1 MEDPFVFGTATSE
14 PCFTDRENETQRLKL
29 NFLHGINTMLISPRR
44 WGKTSL
50 VKHVADSLKNEKD
63 VKVVMMDIFSCRNE
77 HQFYK
82 MFATEIIK
90 QTSSKWEE
98 WVADAKK
105 FLGGLVPKI
114 SLDVDPVTD
123 LTFSFDFSETHFN
136 TDVLSLPEKIAE
148 SKGIKVVVCIDEF
161 QQIADFS
168 DSLLFQKKMRSV
180 WQLQQNVTYC
190 LFGSKKHILA
200 GLFSKPSC
208 PFYKFGDIL
217 FLQKIP
223 TSYWSDFIMSRF
235 AATGKSISKELTEEI
250 CAFVENHSSYVQ
262 QLSWIVWTKTE
273 KTATREILEKSKTE
287 LLNQSS
293 ILFQNYIDELTG
305 FQINFLLAMSDGIQS
320 EFSRK
325 EMLTRYDLVTAANI
339 TRLKKSLEDKDLIDI
354 EAKKVTFNDP
364 VFAHWIRLNIV
375 R

>member
-14 PCFTDRENETQRLKL
+14 PCFTDRENETQRLQQ

-136 TDVLSLPEKIAE
+136 VDVLSLPEKIAE

-168 DSLLFQKKMRSV
+168 DSLLFQKKLRSV

-325 EMLTRYDLVTAANI
+325 EILTRYNLGTAANI

>member
-14 PCFTDRENETQRLKL
+14 PCFTDRENETQRLKM

-50 VKHVADSLKNEKD
+50 VKHVADSLENEKD

-136 TDVLSLPEKIAE
+136 VDVLSLPEKIAE

-168 DSLLFQKKMRSV
+168 DSLLFQKKLRSV

-273 KTATREILEKSKTE
+273 KTATHEILEKSKTE

-293 ILFQNYIDELTG
+293 ILFHNYIDELTG

-325 EMLTRYDLVTAANI
+325 EILTRYDLGTSANI

-354 EAKKVTFNDP
+354 EAKKITFNDP

>member
-14 PCFTDRENETQRLKL
+14 PCFTDRENETQRLKW
-29 NFLHGINTMLISPRR
+29 NFLQGINTMLISPRC

-136 TDVLSLPEKIAE
+136 ADVLSLPEKIAE

-168 DSLLFQKKMRSV
+168 DSLLFQKKLRSV

-223 TSYWSDFIMSRF
+223 TTYWSDFIMSRF

-273 KTATREILEKSKTE
+273 KTATREIFEKSKTE

-325 EMLTRYDLVTAANI
+325 EILTRYDLGTAANI

-354 EAKKVTFNDP
+354 EAKKITFNDP
-364 VFAHWIRLNIV
+364 VFAHWIRLNIA

>member
-14 PCFTDRENETQRLKL
+14 PCFTDRENETQRLKW
-29 NFLHGINTMLISPRR
+29 NFLQGINTMLISPRC

-136 TDVLSLPEKIAE
+136 EDVLSLPGKIAE
-148 SKGIKVVVCIDEF
+148 SKGIKVIVCIDEF
-161 QQIADFS
+161 QQIADFT
-168 DSLLFQKKMRSV
+168 DSLLFQKKLRSV

-325 EMLTRYDLVTAANI
+325 EILTRYNLGTAANI

-354 EAKKVTFNDP
+354 EAKKITFNDP
-364 VFAHWIRLNIV
+364 VFAHWIKLNIV

>member
-14 PCFTDRENETQRLKL
+14 PCFTDRENETQRLKM

-168 DSLLFQKKMRSV
+168 DSLLFQKKLRSV

-325 EMLTRYDLVTAANI
+325 EMLTRYDLGTAANI

-354 EAKKVTFNDP
+354 EAKKITFNDP
-364 VFAHWIRLNIV
+364 VFAHWIRLNIA

>member
-14 PCFTDRENETQRLKL
+14 PCFTDRENETQRLKM

-136 TDVLSLPEKIAE
+136 VDVLSLPEKIAE

-168 DSLLFQKKMRSV
+168 DSLLFQKKLRSV

-325 EMLTRYDLVTAANI
+325 EILTRYDLGTAANI

-354 EAKKVTFNDP
+354 EARKITFNDP
-364 VFAHWIRLNIV
+364 VFAHWIKLNIV

>member
-1 MEDPFVFGTATSE
+1 MEDPFVFGTPTSA
-14 PCFTDRENETQRLKL
+14 PCFTDREDETQRLQQ
-29 NFLHGINTMLISPRR
+29 NFLHGINTILISPRR

-50 VKHVADSLKNEKD
+50 VKHVADSLKIDSN
-63 VKVVMMDIFSCRNE
+63 VKVVMMDVFSCRNE

-98 WVADAKK
+98 WVSDAKK
-105 FLGGLVPKI
+105 FLGGLVLKI

-136 TDVLSLPEKIAE
+136 EEVLSLPAKVAE
-148 SKGIKVVVCIDEF
+148 SKGVKIVVCIDEF

-168 DSLLFQKKMRSV
+168 DSLLFQKKLRSV
-180 WQLQQNVTYC
+180 WQHQQNVTYC

-223 TSYWSDFIMSRF
+223 TTYWSDFIMSRF

-273 KTATREILEKSKTE
+273 KTATREILEKSKNE
-287 LLNQSS
+287 LLNQNS
-293 ILFQNYIDELTG
+293 ILFQNYIDELTE

-320 EFSRK
+320 EFTRK
-325 EMLTRYDLVTAANI
+325 EILTRYNLGTSANI

-354 EAKKVTFNDP
+354 EAKKITFNDP
-364 VFAHWIRLNIV
+364 VFAHWIKLNIP

>member
-14 PCFTDRENETQRLKL
+14 PCFTDRENETQRLKM

-123 LTFSFDFSETHFN
+123 LTFSFEFSETHFN

-208 PFYKFGDIL
+208 PFYKFGDIM

-325 EMLTRYDLVTAANI
+325 EILTRYDLGTAANI